1 MDSSGH
7 KLDLGKKSLL
17 VGKHRLAP
25 LTFSDPIIFS
35 DLFNWITN
43 KKIQKFNPDNSRVI
57 ARPFKINDETRA
69 KNIIK
74 RVLGIDEDE
83 VVQLYKTVIKDFS
96 FRHKDIE
103 GIFMRHFKAVE
114 QYIESKESLS
124 TKRKLLLGSY
134 FTSEYSIE
142 SVALF
147 NPSIAVYPKQNDLKE
162 GQTRVI
168 ISFRATGEGHI
179 SSIVFR
185 SAVID
190 KHNNIF
196 LEPFS
201 RYVSTPQIIL
211 NPVYDKY
218 VFELKLKEMNILNEF
233 AETILNRLGNQ
244 FTYDQ
249 LQECINQVNRE
260 NIPTQA
266 DKEKTISEINWLA
279 KSNYEVI
286 FPPEQL
292 ISERVIFPVAER
304 ESNGIE
310 DARFVRFIND
320 DGTAVYYATYTA
332 YNGFDILPQLIETRD
347 FHHFKIS
354 TLNGKMARNKGMALF
369 PRKINGKYAMI
380 SRIDGENLYLMYSD
394 NVHFWSEAIQIQSP
408 QRPWEF
414 VQIGNCG
421 SPIETKAG
429 WILLT
434 HGVGPMRKYCIGIEL
449 LDLKDPS
456 KIIARLDAPLL
467 SPREKE
473 REGYVPNVVY
483 SCGSIILNEDLII
496 PYATSDSTSA
506 IAIIGVDELL
516 QKLTSV

>member
-1 MDSSGH
+1 MVS
-7 KLDLGKKSLL
+7 KKSLL
-17 VGKHRLAP
+17 VSKQRLAS
-25 LTFSDPIIFS
+25 LLLNDPIVFS
-35 DLFNWITN
+35 HLFNWITN
-43 KKIQKFNPDNSRVI
+43 KKIHKFKPDNSRVI
-57 ARPFKINDETRA
+57 ARLFMPDDENRV
-69 KNIIK
+69 KNIIS
-74 RVLGIDEDE
+74 RVLSLNENE
-83 VVQLYKTVIKDFS
+83 VSRLLTTVLKDFS
-96 FRHKDIE
+96 FRHKNIE
-103 GIFMRHFKAVE
+103 EIFMRHFKAAE
-114 QYIESKESLS
+114 KYIENRNALS
-124 TKRKLLLGSY
+124 SARKLLIGSY

-142 SVALF
+142 SAALF
-147 NPSIAVYPKQNDLKE
+147 NPSITIYPKQNDLKA

-168 ISFRATGEGHI
+168 LSFRATGEGHI

-201 RYVSTPQIIL
+201 RYVSTPQINL

-218 VFELKLKEMNILNEF
+218 VFELKLKEMNIHSEPAL
-233 AETILNRLGNQ
+233 TILNRLDKQ
-244 FTYDQ
+244 FTFDQ
-249 LQECINQVNRE
+249 MQDCMDQFKKE
-260 NIPTQA
+260 NITIQA
-266 DKEKTISEINWLA
+266 DAEKIISEMIWLA

-292 ISERVIFPVAER
+292 ISERVIFPATER

-310 DARFVRFIND
+310 DARFVRFMNE
-320 DGTAVYYATYTA
+320 DGTAAYYATYTA

-347 FHHFKIS
+347 FHHFKIT
-354 TLNGKMARNKGMALF
+354 TLNGKAAQNKGMALF

-380 SRIDGENLYLMYSD
+380 GRIDGENLYLMYSD
-394 NVHFWSEAIQIQSP
+394 NIHFWNEAVKMQAP
-408 QRPWEF
+408 EKPWEI

-434 HGVGPMRKYCIGIEL
+434 HGVGPMRKYCIGVEL
-449 LDLKDPS
+449 LDLRDPS
-456 KIIARLDAPLL
+456 KIIARLDEPLL
-467 SPREKE
+467 SPQEQE

-483 SCGSIILNEDLII
+483 SCGSIILNQELII

-506 IAIIGVDELL
+506 IAIIEVNELL
-516 QKLTSV
+516 EKLTRF